1 MIHSGEHKTSS
12 PAVHRSAETF
22 NRQLLRSVKLTNQYC
37 TADNATFMLLL
48 DEQRGGSAWR
58 ESNVEVCTL
67 AMFSDNSEQCRRLIE
82 PPIQGES
89 HLFQTLQCADWI
101 CGLIG
106 RLHAY
111 EVAPEQ
117 YADWEIFHRY
127 FQQRLRDSEIPGSG
141 ISDRNLA

>member
-1 MIHSGEHKTSS
+1 
-12 PAVHRSAETF
+12 
-22 NRQLLRSVKLTNQYC
+22 
-37 TADNATFMLLL
+37 
-48 DEQRGGSAWR
+48 
-58 ESNVEVCTL
+58 
-67 AMFSDNSEQCRRLIE
+67 MFSDNSEQCRRLIE